1 MRPMVSRIGGG
12 ACGTRDRR
20 LKGLVGRA
28 AVATLI
34 ATASLMPSTASAV
47 NYTWTQ
53 NPSPTWSG
61 TYAWSTG
68 TNWLGSTVPT
78 SVNDTRIEIF
88 TASTGFPSTSGTL
101 TSNVDLGT
109 SGTFTLNRIT
119 WNGTATGASGTG
131 STFLLTGNTLN
142 LAGSAPRIESSSAGT
157 GRPAFVINNNIVING
172 TTLLLR
178 NATTSNQVFQ
188 VNGAISGNG
197 GVSTNQ
203 GGWVDLA
210 GTNAFTGDIQLG
222 LVVPGGGL
230 RIVGS
235 GVLGSGTYAGT
246 INSNVSGTGVGQTLV
261 WNSSAFQSL
270 TGTFT
275 STAGNEGLL
284 VNAGT
289 VSLNGTMSAYNG
301 NIRANGGVIRLGSA
315 GALGTTTGTLTI
327 GTNSSSVVDLN
338 GYSVVGKTVTMSGGS
353 LSNLAIGTTSTWSGS
368 VFSTAASTIT
378 TGGTAANSAAS
389 IALPNALQGGVGN
402 VTKEGS
408 GSLIVTGSLGTPQ
421 MRINLGTLRLTAP
434 GTIMASSGT
443 FTTNSSNQAN
453 FTPTLAF
460 GQSGTYGFGAWQ
472 ISSGNFTA
480 DSGTAVATFASAGL
494 GGSST
499 RTVQVDANT
508 SVTVSGTTDLANGS
522 ASSRGLTVRGAGDLT
537 FSGAVTGSSGS
548 TSFSITKTGTAA
560 SQAGTLTLSSS
571 NSYNGTTT
579 VEAGTLKIG
588 NASSLGGTGAAAGTV
603 VQPSTV
609 AGLVGTLDLNGLS
622 VSAEPLTLTGTNTN
636 NTTGTGAYLVNNSG
650 TAASWAGIVTVS
662 GGTIGIGGPGDLSLT
677 GTVDGTGSV
686 VKTGAG
692 TLTLTNANTYT
703 GATTVNV
710 GGLVLNGS
718 LAVGSNLSVAA
729 AAWLGGTGTAPG
741 IVTVGGTLSP
751 GNSPGVITLGS
762 LVLTSTSVT
771 AIEVASAGTRGT
783 AYDGVTILN
792 ASGLTYGGTMSFAF
806 GSSAIADNT
815 TLDIFSFTGSAAGD
829 FASLVSTGFYA
840 GTWSNNNDGTFTIA
854 KDSQTL
860 TFRESTGDIIV
871 VPEPSTAL
879 LGVIGALAALAS
891 RRGMRRRSFACGD
904 RA

>member
-1 MRPMVSRIGGG
+1 MSRIGDG

-20 LKGLVGRA
+20 LTGLVGRT
-28 AVATLI
+28 AVTMLI
-34 ATASLMPSTASAV
+34 ATASLLPSTASAV
-47 NYTWTQ
+47 TYTWTQ

-68 TNWLGSTVPT
+68 TNWASSTVPT
-78 SVNDTRIEIF
+78 SATDTTVNIF
-88 TASTGFPSTSGTL
+88 PSAAGFPSTSGTL
-101 TSNVDLGT
+101 TSNVDVGS
-109 SGTFTLNRIT
+109 SGTFTLNKLV
-119 WNGTATGASGTG
+119 WNGTATASTGTG

-142 LAGSAPRIESSSAGT
+142 LAGTTPTIQSSSGGT
-157 GRPAFVINNNIVING
+157 GRPAFIINNNIVING

-188 VNGAISGNG
+188 INGGISGDG

-203 GGWVDLA
+203 GGWVDLT
-210 GTNAFTGDIQLG
+210 GTSTFTGNMNLG
-222 LVVPGGGL
+222 LVSSGGGL
-230 RIVGS
+230 RIRGS
-235 GVLGSGTYAGT
+235 GLLGSGTYAGS
-246 INSNVSGTGVGQTLV
+246 INSNVSGTGTGQTLV
-261 WNSSAFQSL
+261 WDSAAFQSL

-301 NIRANGGVIRLGSA
+301 NIRANGGTIRLGSA
-315 GALGTTTGTLTI
+315 GALGTTTGTVTI

-338 GYSVVGKTVTMSGGS
+338 GYSVVGKTATMSGGS

-389 IALPNALQGGVGN
+389 IALPNGLQGGVGN

-408 GSLIVTGSLGTPQ
+408 GSLIVTGSLGAPQ

-460 GQSGTYGFGAWQ
+460 GQSGTYGFNAWL
-472 ISSGNFTA
+472 ISSGNFTT
-480 DSGTAVATFASAGL
+480 DSGTAVATFATATL
-494 GGSST
+494 GGNANK
-499 RTVQVDANT
+499 TVQVDANT
-508 SVTVSGTTDLANGS
+508 SVAVSGSADLLGS
-522 ASSRGLTVRGAGDLT
+522 STSSRSLIVQGAGNLT

-548 TSFSITKTGTAA
+548 TIFSITKTGTAA

-588 NASSLGGTGAAAGTV
+588 NASSLGSTGAAAGTV
-603 VQPSTV
+603 VRASTV

-622 VSAEPLTLTGTNTN
+622 VSAESLTLTGTNTN

-741 IVTVGGTLSP
+741 IVTVSGTLSP

-771 AIEVASAGTRGT
+771 EIEVVSAGTRGT
-783 AYDGVTILN
+783 AYDGVSILN
-792 ASGLTYGGTMSFAF
+792 ASGLTYGGTMAFAF
-806 GSSAIADNT
+806 GGSAIADNT
-815 TLDIFSFTGSAAGD
+815 ELEIFSFTGSAAGD
-829 FASLVSTGFYA
+829 FATLVSTGFYA
-840 GTWSNNNDGTFTIA
+840 GTWTNNNDGTFTLA
-854 KDSQTL
+854 KDAQTL
-860 TFRESTGDIIV
+860 TFRESTGRVIV
-871 VPEPSTAL
+871 VPEPGTAL
-879 LGVIGALAALAS
+879 LGVLGVLAALAS
-891 RRGMRRRSFACGD
+891 RRGSRR
-904 RA
+904 

>member
-1 MRPMVSRIGGG
+1 MRLMMSRIGDG

-20 LKGLVGRA
+20 LTGLVGRT
-28 AVATLI
+28 AVAMLI
-34 ATASLMPSTASAV
+34 ATASLLPSTASAV
-47 NYTWTQ
+47 TYTWTQ

-68 TNWLGSTVPT
+68 TNWAGSTVAT
-78 SVNDTRIEIF
+78 SATDTLVNILSST
-88 TASTGFPSTSGTL
+88 TGFPSTSGTL

-109 SGTFTLNRIT
+109 SGTFTLNRLV
-119 WNGTATGASGTG
+119 WNGNATASTGTG
-131 STFLLTGNTLN
+131 STFLLTGNTLT
-142 LAGSAPRIESSSAGT
+142 LAGTAPVIQMSGAGT
-157 GRPAFVINNNIVING
+157 GRPAFVINNNVVING

-188 VNGAISGNG
+188 INGGISGDG

-203 GGWVDLA
+203 GGWVDLK
-210 GTNAFTGDIQLG
+210 GTNTFTGNINLG
-222 LVVPGGGL
+222 LVSSGGGL
-230 RIVGS
+230 RIRGS
-235 GVLGSGTYAGT
+235 GLLGSGTYAGS
-246 INSNVSGTGVGQTLV
+246 INSNVSGAGAGQTLV
-261 WNSSAFQSL
+261 WDSAAFQSL
-270 TGTFT
+270 SGTFT

-301 NIRANGGVIRLGSA
+301 NMRANGGTIRLGSA
-315 GALGTTTGTLTI
+315 GALGTTSGTLTI

-353 LSNLAIGTTSTWSGS
+353 LSNLAIGTTSTWTGS

-378 TGGTAANSAAS
+378 TGGTVANSAAA
-389 IALPNALQGGVGN
+389 IALPNGLQGGVGN

-408 GSLIVTGSLGTPQ
+408 GSLIVTGSLGAPQ

-460 GQSGTYGFGAWQ
+460 GQSGTYGFNAWL
-472 ISSGNFTA
+472 ISNGNFTT
-480 DSGTAVATFASAGL
+480 DSGTAVATFASATL
-494 GGSST
+494 GGNANK
-499 RTVQVDANT
+499 TVQVDANT
-508 SVTVSGTTDLANGS
+508 SVAVSGSADLLGS
-522 ASSRGLTVRGAGDLT
+522 STSSRSLIVQGAGNLT

-588 NASSLGGTGAAAGTV
+588 NASSLGSTGAAAGTV
-603 VQPSTV
+603 VRPSTV

-622 VSAEPLTLTGTNTN
+622 VSAESLTLTGTNTN
-636 NTTGTGAYLVNNSG
+636 NTIGTGAYLVNNSG

-662 GGTIGIGGPGDLSLT
+662 GGTIGIGGPGDLSLI

-741 IVTVGGTLSP
+741 IVTVSGTLSP

-771 AIEVASAGTRGT
+771 EIEVASAGTRGT
-783 AYDGVTILN
+783 AYDGVSILN
-792 ASGLTYGGTMSFAF
+792 ASGLTYGGTMAFAF
-806 GSSAIADNT
+806 GGSAIADNT
-815 TLDIFSFTGSAAGD
+815 ELEIFSFTGSAAGD
-829 FASLVSTGFYA
+829 FATLVSTGFYA
-840 GTWSNNNDGTFTIA
+840 GTWTNNNDGTFTLA
-854 KDSQTL
+854 KDAQTL
-860 TFRESTGDIIV
+860 TFRESTGPVIV
-871 VPEPSTAL
+871 VPEPGTAL
-879 LGVIGALAALAS
+879 LGVLGVLAALAS
-891 RRGMRRRSFACGD
+891 RRGSRR
-904 RA
+904 

>member
-1 MRPMVSRIGGG
+1 
-12 ACGTRDRR
+12 
-20 LKGLVGRA
+20 LA
-28 AVATLI
+28 ALITL
-34 ATASLMPSTASAV
+34 AALLPSTASAV
-47 NYTWTQ
+47 TYTWTQ

-88 TASTGFPSTSGTL
+88 PASTGFPSTSGTL

-109 SGTFTLNRIT
+109 SGTFTLNRLV
-119 WNGTATGASGTG
+119 WNGTATASSGTG

-142 LAGSAPRIESSSAGT
+142 LAGTAPRIESSSAGT
-157 GRPAFVINNNIVING
+157 GRPAFVINNSIVINE

-178 NATTSNQVFQ
+178 NPTTSSQVFQ
-188 VNGAISGNG
+188 INGAISGDG

-203 GGWVDLA
+203 GGWVDLT
-210 GTNAFTGDIQLG
+210 GTNTFTGNVNLG
-222 LVVPGGGL
+222 LVSSGGGL
-230 RIVGS
+230 RIRGS
-235 GVLGSGTYAGT
+235 GLLGSGTYSGN
-246 INSNVSGTGVGQTLV
+246 INSNVLGTGAGQTLV
-261 WNSSAFQSL
+261 WDSTAFQSL

-289 VSLNGTMSAYNG
+289 VSLDGTMSAYNG
-301 NIRANGGVIRLGSA
+301 NMRANGGVIRLGSA

-327 GTNSSSVVDLN
+327 GTNNSSVVDLN
-338 GYSVVGKTVTMSGGS
+338 GYSVVGESATLSGGS
-353 LSNLAIGTTSTWSGS
+353 LSNLAVGTTSTWTGS
-368 VFSTAASTIT
+368 VFSSQNSTIT

-389 IALPNALQGGVGN
+389 IALPNGLQGGVGN

-408 GSLIVTGSLGTPQ
+408 GSLVVTGSLGAPQ

-434 GTIMASSGT
+434 GTIMTSSGT

-460 GQSGTYGFGAWQ
+460 GQSGTYGFNAWL
-472 ISSGNFTA
+472 ISNGNFTT
-480 DSGTAVATFASAGL
+480 DSGTAVATFATAGL
-494 GGSST
+494 GGSAT
-499 RTVQVDANT
+499 KTVQVDANT
-508 SVTVSGTTDLANGS
+508 SVTVSGTTDLLS
-522 ASSRGLTVRGAGDLT
+522 SSTSSRGLTVRGAGDLT
-537 FSGAVTGSSGS
+537 FSGAVTGSTGT
-548 TSFSITKTGTAA
+548 TSFSITKSGTAA
-560 SQAGTLTLSSS
+560 SQTGTLTLSSA

-588 NASSLGGTGAAAGTV
+588 NASSLGSTGPAAGTA

-609 AGLVGTLDLNGLS
+609 AGLVGTLDLNGQS
-622 VSAEPLTLTGTNTN
+622 VSAESLTLTGTNTN
-636 NTTGTGAYLVNNSG
+636 NTTGTGAYLVNNNSG
-650 TAASWAGIVTVS
+650 RAASWAGSVTVS
-662 GGTIGIGGPGDLSLT
+662 GGTVGIGGPGDLSLT
-677 GTVDGTGSV
+677 GAVDGTGSV

-692 TLTLTNANTYT
+692 MLTLTNANTYT

-783 AYDGVTILN
+783 AYDGVSILN
-792 ASGLTYGGTMSFAF
+792 ASGLTYGGTLAFAF
-806 GSSAIADNT
+806 GGSAIADNT
-815 TLDIFSFTGSAAGD
+815 ELEIFSFTGSAAGD
-829 FASLVSTGFYA
+829 FATLVSTGFYA
-840 GTWSNNNDGTFTIA
+840 GNWTNNNDGTFTLA
-854 KDSQTL
+854 KDAQTL
-860 TFRESTGDIIV
+860 TFRESTGRVIV
-871 VPEPSTAL
+871 VPEPGTAL
-879 LGVIGALAALAS
+879 LGVLGALAALVS
-891 RRGMRRRSFACGD
+891 RRGMRRRPFACGD

>member
-1 MRPMVSRIGGG
+1 MRLMMSRIGDG

-20 LKGLVGRA
+20 LTGLVGRT
-28 AVATLI
+28 AVTMLI
-34 ATASLMPSTASAV
+34 ATASLMTSTASAV
-47 NYTWTQ
+47 TYTWTQ

-101 TSNVDLGT
+101 TSSVDLGT

-119 WNGTATGASGTG
+119 WTGSATGASGTG
-131 STFLLTGNTLN
+131 STFLLTGATLN

-157 GRPAFVINNNIVING
+157 GRPAFVINNKIVING

-178 NATTSNQVFQ
+178 NATTANQVFQ
-188 VNGAISGNG
+188 INGGISGDG

-203 GGWVDLA
+203 GGWVDLT
-210 GTNAFTGDIQLG
+210 GTSTFTGNMNLG
-222 LVVPGGGL
+222 LVSSGGGL
-230 RIVGS
+230 RIRGS
-235 GVLGSGTYAGT
+235 GLLGSGTYAGS
-246 INSNVSGTGVGQTLV
+246 INSNVSGAGAGQTLV
-261 WNSSAFQSL
+261 WDSAAFQSL

-289 VSLNGTMSAYNG
+289 VSLNGTMSAYDG
-301 NIRANGGVIRLGSA
+301 SMRTNGGVIRLGSA
-315 GALGTTTGTLTI
+315 GALGTTSGSVTI
-327 GTNSSSVVDLN
+327 GTNASSVVDLN
-338 GYSVVGKTVTMSGGS
+338 GYSVVGKTATMSGGS
-353 LSNLAIGTTSTWSGS
+353 LSNLAIGTTSTWTGS
-368 VFSTAASTIT
+368 VFSTAGSTIT
-378 TGGTAANSAAS
+378 TGGTVANSAAA
-389 IALPNALQGGVGN
+389 IALPNGLQGGVGN

-408 GSLIVTGSLGTPQ
+408 GSLIVTGSLGAPQ

-460 GQSGTYGFGAWQ
+460 GQSGTYGFNAWL
-472 ISSGNFTA
+472 ISNGNFTT
-480 DSGTAVATFASAGL
+480 DSGTAVATFASATL
-494 GGSST
+494 GGNANK
-499 RTVQVDANT
+499 TVQVDANT
-508 SVTVSGTTDLANGS
+508 SVAVSGSADLLGS
-522 ASSRGLTVRGAGDLT
+522 STSSRSLIVQGAGNMT

-548 TSFSITKTGTAA
+548 TIFSITKTGTAA

-571 NSYNGTTT
+571 NSFNGTTT
-579 VEAGTLKIG
+579 VEAGTLMIG
-588 NASSLGGTGAAAGTV
+588 NAWSLGSATGAGAGTV
-603 VQPSTV
+603 VRASTV

-622 VSAEPLTLTGTNTN
+622 VSAESLTLTGTNTN

-741 IVTVGGTLSP
+741 IVTVSGTLSP

-783 AYDGVTILN
+783 AYDGVSILD
-792 ASGLTYGGTMSFAF
+792 ASGLTYGGTLAFAF
-806 GSSAIADNT
+806 GGSAIADNT
-815 TLDIFSFTGSAAGD
+815 ELEIFSFTGSAAGD
-829 FASLVSTGFYA
+829 FATLVSTGFYA
-840 GTWSNNNDGTFTIA
+840 GTWSNNNDGTFTLA

-860 TFRESTGDIIV
+860 TFRESTGRVIV
-871 VPEPSTAL
+871 VPEPGTAL
-879 LGVIGALAALAS
+879 LGVLGALAALAS
-891 RRGMRRRSFACGD
+891 RRGSRR
-904 RA
+904 